1 MLKIMK
7 IKKINIMKY
16 RIIEDVCNVEDTVTK
31 EVYKVTYFI
40 VQVKFLFFWI
50 NVKEFIDEDIEYSR
64 NCAEDLLDKL
74 IEEI

>member
-1 MLKIMK
+1 
-7 IKKINIMKY
+7 MKY
-16 RIIEDVCNVEDTVTK
+16 RIIEDTCNVEDAVTG
-31 EVYKVTYFI
+31 EVFKVTYFI

-50 NVKEFIDEDIEYSR
+50 NVKEFIDEDIEYSK

>member
-16 RIIEDVCNVEDTVTK
+16 RITEDVCNVEDNITG
-31 EVYKVTYFI
+31 EVSKVTYFI
-40 VQVKFLFFWI
+40 IQVKFLFFWI
-50 NVKEFIDEDIEYSR
+50 NVKEFIDEDTEYSR

-74 IEEI
+74 VEEI

>member
-1 MLKIMK
+1 MK

-16 RIIEDVCNVEDTVTK
+16 RIIEDTCNVEDNITG
-31 EVYKVTYFI
+31 EVSKVIYFI

-50 NVKEFIDEDIEYSR
+50 NVKKFIDEDTEYSK

-74 IEEI
+74 VEEI

>member
-1 MLKIMK
+1 MK

-16 RIIEDVCNVEDTVTK
+16 RIIEDTCNVEDNITG
-31 EVYKVTYFI
+31 EVSNVTYFI

-50 NVKEFIDEDIEYSR
+50 NVKKFIDEDTEYSK

-74 IEEI
+74 VEDI

>member
-16 RIIEDVCNVEDTVTK
+16 RIIEDVCNVENTITG
-31 EVYKVTYFI
+31 EVSNITYFI

-50 NVKEFIDEDIEYSR
+50 NVKEFIDEDNEYSR

-74 IEEI
+74 VEEI

>member
-1 MLKIMK
+1 
-7 IKKINIMKY
+7 MKY
-16 RIIEDVCNVEDTVTK
+16 RIIEDTCNVEDNITG
-31 EVYKVTYFI
+31 EVSKVIYFI

-74 IEEI
+74 VEEI

>member
-1 MLKIMK
+1 MK

-16 RIIEDVCNVEDTVTK
+16 RIIEDTCNVEDNITG
-31 EVYKVTYFI
+31 EVSEVTYFI

-50 NVKEFIDEDIEYSR
+50 NVKKFIDEDTEYSR

-74 IEEI
+74 VEDI

>member
-1 MLKIMK
+1 MK

-16 RIIEDVCNVEDTVTK
+16 RIIEDVCNVEDTITG
-31 EVYKVTYFI
+31 EVYKCTYFI

-50 NVKEFIDEDIEYSR
+50 KVKEFIDEDIEYSR

-74 IEEI
+74 VEEI

>member
-1 MLKIMK
+1 MK

-16 RIIEDVCNVEDTVTK
+16 RIIEDTCNVENTITG
-31 EVYKVTYFI
+31 EVSKFTYFI

-64 NCAEDLLDKL
+64 NCAEDILDKL

>member
-1 MLKIMK
+1 MK

-16 RIIEDVCNVEDTVTK
+16 RIIEDTCNVEDTVTG
-31 EVYKVTYFI
+31 EVFKVTYFI

-50 NVKEFIDEDIEYSR
+50 NVKEFIDEDIEYSK

>member
-1 MLKIMK
+1 MK

-16 RIIEDVCNVEDTVTK
+16 RIIEDTCNVEDNITG
-31 EVYKVTYFI
+31 EVSEVTYFI

-50 NVKEFIDEDIEYSR
+50 NVKKFIDEDTEYSK

-74 IEEI
+74 VEEI

>member
-1 MLKIMK
+1 
-7 IKKINIMKY
+7 MKY
-16 RIIEDVCNVEDTVTK
+16 RIIEDVCNVEDNITG
-31 EVYKVTYFI
+31 EVSKVTYFI

-74 IEEI
+74 VEKI

>member
-1 MLKIMK
+1 MK

-16 RIIEDVCNVEDTVTK
+16 RIIEDTCNIEDNITG
-31 EVYKVTYFI
+31 EVSEVTYFI

-50 NVKEFIDEDIEYSR
+50 NVKKFIDEDTEYSK

-74 IEEI
+74 VEEI

>member
-1 MLKIMK
+1 MK

-16 RIIEDVCNVEDTVTK
+16 RIIEDTCNVEDNITG
-31 EVYKVTYFI
+31 EVSNVTYFI

-50 NVKEFIDEDIEYSR
+50 NVKKFIDEDTEYSK

-74 IEEI
+74 VEEI

>member
-1 MLKIMK
+1 
-7 IKKINIMKY
+7 MKY
-16 RIIEDVCNVEDTVTK
+16 RIIEDVCNVEDNITG
-31 EVYKVTYFI
+31 EVSKVTYFI

-74 IEEI
+74 VEEI

>member
-1 MLKIMK
+1 
-7 IKKINIMKY
+7 MKY
-16 RIIEDVCNVEDTVTK
+16 RIIENSCNVEDNITG
-31 EVYKVTYFI
+31 EVSKVIYFI

-74 IEEI
+74 VEEI

>member
-1 MLKIMK
+1 MK

-16 RIIEDVCNVEDTVTK
+16 RIIEDTCNVEDNITG
-31 EVYKVTYFI
+31 EVSKVIYFI

-74 IEEI
+74 VEEI

>member
-16 RIIEDVCNVEDTVTK
+16 RIIEDICNVEDTITG
-31 EVYKVTYFI
+31 EVSKVTYFI

-50 NVKEFIDEDIEYSR
+50 NVKEFIDEDTEYSR

-74 IEEI
+74 VEEI

>member
-16 RIIEDVCNVEDTVTK
+16 RIIEDVCNVEDNITG
-31 EVYKVTYFI
+31 EVSEVTYFI

-50 NVKEFIDEDIEYSR
+50 NVKKFIDEDTEYSK

-74 IEEI
+74 VEEI